1 MPSLRATACALA
13 VAGLLMGS
21 ATGSAEAQVRIG
33 LSAPLTGPDA
43 AFGQGLRLG
52 AEQAVADL
60 NRAGGVNGQRLVL
73 VVADDAGEGKQGL
86 AVARRFAA
94 ERVGLVV
101 GPFNAGVAGLAMP
114 VYEEAGI
121 VAVTPGTGSAAL
133 TAKGLWNV
141 FRTVPNE
148 AEQARLAGAYLLGH
162 HGGQRIA
169 LVHDKSPFGR
179 SLAEG
184 VSRVLKAA
192 DQPEA
197 AFETLSRG
205 ERDVSGLVARLKR
218 ARVEVVYFG
227 GLAPDAAVLL
237 RGLRDAGVTAPL
249 VGSDGLLDPAFPQAA
264 GPAAEG
270 TVMTLPADPPRLPE
284 PKAPDAKAPD
294 AKASDMKTAKG
305 PRSPEANAVAAQ
317 AYAAVEVLRQ
327 GVLGAGSADGRAVA
341 AYLHQG
347 RTLRTILGD
356 LAYDARGDLKPDP
369 RRPATILQAW
379 KRMPDGRIDFSGNDV
394 TP

>member
-1 MPSLRATACALA
+1 MPSLRVTACALA
-13 VAGLLMGS
+13 LAGLLMGS
-21 ATGSAEAQVRIG
+21 TAGSVEAQVRIG

-43 AFGQGLRLG
+43 AFGEGLRLG
-52 AEQAVADL
+52 AERAVADL

-73 VVADDAGEGKQGL
+73 VVADDAGDGKQGL

-101 GPFNAGVAGLAMP
+101 GPFGAGVAALAVP

-121 VAVTPGTGSAAL
+121 VAVTPGTGYPGL

-148 AEQARLAGAYLLGH
+148 AEQGRLAGAYLLGR
-162 HGGQRIA
+162 HGGQRIG

-179 SLAEG
+179 GLAEG
-184 VSRVLKAA
+184 VSRALKAA
-192 DQPEA
+192 GQPEA
-197 AFETLSRG
+197 AFETLTRG
-205 ERDVSGLVARLKR
+205 ERDASGLAARLKR

-227 GLAPDAAVLL
+227 GLAPDAAMLL

-270 TVMTLPADPPRLPE
+270 TVMTLTPEPPRLSESKLPE
-284 PKAPDAKAPD
+284 PRLPDGKAAKV
-294 AKASDMKTAKG
+294 
-305 PRSPEANAVAAQ
+305 PRTPEANAVAAQ
-317 AYAAVEVLRQ
+317 AYAAVEILRQ
-327 GVLGAGSADGRAVA
+327 GILGAGSGDGRAVA

-347 RTLRTILGD
+347 RSLRTILGD

-379 KRMPDGRIDFSGNDV
+379 KRTPDGRIDYVGNDV

>member
-1 MPSLRATACALA
+1 MPSLRAPACAIA
-13 VAGLLMGS
+13 FSGLLMGS
-21 ATGSAEAQVRIG
+21 TSGSVQAQVRIG

-43 AFGQGLRLG
+43 AFGEGLRLG
-52 AEQAVADL
+52 AERAVADL

-73 VVADDAGEGKQGL
+73 VVADDAGDGKQGQ

-94 ERVGLVV
+94 ERIGLVV
-101 GPFNAGVAGLAMP
+101 GPFGAGVAGLAIP

-121 VAVTPGTGSAAL
+121 VAVTPGTGYPGL

-148 AEQARLAGAYLLGH
+148 AEQGRLAGAYLLGR
-162 HGGQRIA
+162 HGGQRIG

-179 SLAEG
+179 GLAEG
-184 VSRVLKAA
+184 VSRALKAA
-192 DQPEA
+192 GQPEA
-197 AFETLSRG
+197 AFETMTRG

-218 ARVEVVYFG
+218 ARVEAVYFG

-270 TVMTLPADPPRLPE
+270 TVMTLTPEPPRLPE
-284 PKAPDAKAPD
+284 SKLPDAKA
-294 AKASDMKTAKG
+294 ARV
-305 PRSPEANAVAAQ
+305 PRTPEANAVAAQ

-327 GVLGAGSADGRAVA
+327 GILGAGSGNGRAVA

-347 RTLRTILGD
+347 RSLRTILGD
-356 LAYDARGDLKPDP
+356 LAYDTGGDLKPDP

-379 KRMPDGRIDFSGNDV
+379 KRTPDGRIDFAGNDV

>member
-1 MPSLRATACALA
+1 MPSLRAAACALTF
-13 VAGLLMGS
+13 AGLLAGPAS
-21 ATGSAEAQVRIG
+21 GRAEAQVRIG
-33 LSAPLTGPDA
+33 LSAPLSGPDA

-73 VVADDAGEGKQGL
+73 VIADDAGEGKQGL

-121 VAVTPGTGSAAL
+121 VAVTPGSGYPGL
-133 TAKGLWNV
+133 TARGWWNV

-148 AEQARLAGAYLLGH
+148 AEQGPLAGAYLLGR
-162 HGGQRIA
+162 HGGQRVG

-179 SLAEG
+179 GLAEG
-184 VSRVLKAA
+184 VSRALKAA
-192 DQPEA
+192 GQPEA
-197 AFETLSRG
+197 AFETLTRG
-205 ERDVSGLVARLKR
+205 ERDLSGLVTRLKR

-227 GLAPDAAVLL
+227 GLAADAAVLL
-237 RGLRDAGVTAPL
+237 RGLREAGLSAPL
-249 VGSDGLLDPAFPQAA
+249 VGSDGLLDPTFPQAA

-270 TVMTLPADPPRLPE
+270 TVMTLPPDPPRLPE
-284 PKAPDAKAPD
+284 
-294 AKASDMKTAKG
+294 AKG
-305 PRSPEANAVAAQ
+305 PEAKGPEARTARLPRSPEANAVAAQ

-327 GVLGAGSADGRAVA
+327 GILGAGAADGRAVA

-347 RTLRTILGD
+347 RALRTVLGE
-356 LAYDARGDLKPDP
+356 LAYDARGDLRPDP

-379 KRMPDGRIDFSGNDV
+379 KRTPDGRIDYAGNDV

>member
-1 MPSLRATACALA
+1 MPSLRATARTLAVSLALA
-13 VAGLLMGS
+13 AGR
-21 ATGSAEAQVRIG
+21 AEAQVRIG

-73 VVADDAGEGKQGL
+73 VVADDAGDGKQGL

-94 ERVGLVV
+94 ERIGLVV

-114 VYEEAGI
+114 AYEEAGI
-121 VAVTPGTGSAAL
+121 VAVSPGTGDPGL
-133 TAKGLWNV
+133 TARGLWNV

-148 AEQARLAGAYLLGH
+148 AEQGTLAGAYLLGRH
-162 HGGQRIA
+162 AGQRIG

-179 SLAEG
+179 SLTEG
-184 VSRVLKAA
+184 VSRTLKAA
-192 DQPEA
+192 GQPEA

-227 GLAPDAAVLL
+227 GLAADAAVLL
-237 RGLRDAGVTAPL
+237 RGLREAGLGAPL

-270 TVMTLPADPPRLPE
+270 TVMTLTPDPPRLPE
-284 PKAPDAKAPD
+284 PKGPDGKGPDSKA
-294 AKASDMKTAKG
+294 ARG
-305 PRSPEANAVAAQ
+305 PRSPEANAVAAP

-347 RTLRTILGD
+347 HALRTVLGD

-369 RRPATILQAW
+369 RRPATLLQVW
-379 KRMPDGRIDFSGNDV
+379 KRTPDGRIDFAGNDV
-394 TP
+394 AP

>member
-1 MPSLRATACALA
+1 MPSLRATAFAF
-13 VAGLLMGS
+13 AGLLMGS
-21 ATGSAEAQVRIG
+21 ASGSAEAQVRIG

-73 VVADDAGEGKQGL
+73 VVADDAGDGKQGL
-86 AVARRFAA
+86 AIARRFAA
-94 ERVGLVV
+94 ERIGLVV
-101 GPFNAGVAGLAMP
+101 GPFNAAVAGPAMP
-114 VYEEAGI
+114 AYAESGI
-121 VAVTPGTGSAAL
+121 VAVTPGTGYPGL
-133 TAKGLWNV
+133 TARGDWNV

-148 AEQARLAGAYLLGH
+148 AEQGTLAGAYLLGRH
-162 HGGQRIA
+162 AGQRIG
-169 LVHDKSPFGR
+169 LVHDKSLFGR
-179 SLAEG
+179 GLAEG
-184 VSRVLKAA
+184 VSRTLKAA
-192 DQPEA
+192 GQPEA

-205 ERDVSGLVARLKR
+205 ERDVSALVARLKR

-227 GLAPDAAVLL
+227 GLAADAAVLL
-237 RGLRDAGVTAPL
+237 RGLREAGLGAPL

-270 TVMTLPADPPRLPE
+270 TVMTLTPDPPRLPE
-284 PKAPDAKAPD
+284 PRGADKGPDGKGPDTKA
-294 AKASDMKTAKG
+294 TRG

-347 RTLRTILGD
+347 RALRTVLGD
-356 LAYDARGDLKPDP
+356 LAYDARGDLKLDP
-369 RRPATILQAW
+369 RRPATVLQVW
-379 KRMPDGRIDFSGNDV
+379 RRTPDGRIDFAGNDV

>member
-1 MPSLRATACALA
+1 
-13 VAGLLMGS
+13 
-21 ATGSAEAQVRIG
+21 
-33 LSAPLTGPDA
+33 
-43 AFGQGLRLG
+43 
-52 AEQAVADL
+52 
-60 NRAGGVNGQRLVL
+60 
-73 VVADDAGEGKQGL
+73 
-86 AVARRFAA
+86 
-94 ERVGLVV
+94 
-101 GPFNAGVAGLAMP
+101 
-114 VYEEAGI
+114 
-121 VAVTPGTGSAAL
+121 
-133 TAKGLWNV
+133 
-141 FRTVPNE
+141 
-148 AEQARLAGAYLLGH
+148 
-162 HGGQRIA
+162 
-169 LVHDKSPFGR
+169 
-179 SLAEG
+179 
-184 VSRVLKAA
+184 
-192 DQPEA
+192 
-197 AFETLSRG
+197 
-205 ERDVSGLVARLKR
+205 
-218 ARVEVVYFG
+218 VYFG

-237 RGLRDAGVTAPL
+237 RGLRDAGVTALL

-294 AKASDMKTAKG
+294 TKGPDTKASDMKTAKG

-327 GVLGAGSADGRAVA
+327 GVLGAGSADSRAVA

>member
-1 MPSLRATACALA
+1 MPSLRATAFAF
-13 VAGLLMGS
+13 AGLLMGS
-21 ATGSAEAQVRIG
+21 ASGSAEAQVRIG

-60 NRAGGVNGQRLVL
+60 NRAGGVDGQRLVL
-73 VVADDAGEGKQGL
+73 VVADDGGEGKQGL

-148 AEQARLAGAYLLGH
+148 AEQGRLAGAYLVGR
-162 HGGQRIA
+162 HGGQRIG

-179 SLAEG
+179 GLAEG

-197 AFETLSRG
+197 AFETLTRG

-227 GLAPDAAVLL
+227 GLAPEAAVLL

-270 TVMTLPADPPRLPE
+270 TVMTLTADPPRLPE
-284 PKAPDAKAPD
+284 PKTPDAKA
-294 AKASDMKTAKG
+294 TKG
-305 PRSPEANAVAAQ
+305 PRSPDANAVAAQ

-327 GVLGAGSADGRAVA
+327 GVLGAGSAEGRAVA
-341 AYLHQG
+341 AYLHEG
-347 RTLRTILGD
+347 RALRTVLGD

-369 RRPATILQAW
+369 RRPATVLQAW
-379 KRMPDGRIDFSGNDV
+379 KRMPDGRIDFAGNDV

>member
-1 MPSLRATACALA
+1 MPSLRATARTLAVSLALA
-13 VAGLLMGS
+13 AGLAAGR
-21 ATGSAEAQVRIG
+21 AEAQVRIG
-33 LSAPLTGPDA
+33 LSVPLTGPDA

-73 VVADDAGEGKQGL
+73 VVADDAGDGKQSL

-94 ERVGLVV
+94 ERIGLVV

-114 VYEEAGI
+114 AYEEAGI
-121 VAVTPGTGSAAL
+121 VAVTPGTGYPGL
-133 TAKGLWNV
+133 TARGLWNV

-148 AEQARLAGAYLLGH
+148 AEQGTLAGAYLLGRH
-162 HGGQRIA
+162 AGQRIG

-179 SLAEG
+179 GLTEG
-184 VSRVLKAA
+184 VSRTLKAA
-192 DQPEA
+192 GQPEA

-227 GLAPDAAVLL
+227 GLAADAAVLL
-237 RGLRDAGVTAPL
+237 RGLREAGLGAPL

-270 TVMTLPADPPRLPE
+270 TVMTLTPDPPRLPE
-284 PKAPDAKAPD
+284 PKGPDGKGPDSKA
-294 AKASDMKTAKG
+294 ARG
-305 PRSPEANAVAAQ
+305 PRSPEANAVAAP

-347 RTLRTILGD
+347 HALRTVLGD
-356 LAYDARGDLKPDP
+356 LAYDGRGDLKPDP
-369 RRPATILQAW
+369 RRPATLLQVW
-379 KRMPDGRIDFSGNDV
+379 KRTPDGRIDFAGNDIA
-394 TP
+394 P

>member
-1 MPSLRATACALA
+1 MPSLRATAFAF
-13 VAGLLMGS
+13 AGLLMGS
-21 ATGSAEAQVRIG
+21 ASGSAEAQVRIG

-60 NRAGGVNGQRLVL
+60 NRAGGVDGQRLVL
-73 VVADDAGEGKQGL
+73 VVADDAGEGRQGL

-101 GPFNAGVAGLAMP
+101 GPFNAGVVGLAMP

-148 AEQARLAGAYLLGH
+148 AEQGRLAGAYLLGR
-162 HGGQRIA
+162 HGGQRIG

-179 SLAEG
+179 GLAEG

-197 AFETLSRG
+197 AFETLTRG

-227 GLAPDAAVLL
+227 GLAPEAAVLL

-270 TVMTLPADPPRLPE
+270 TVMTLAADPPRLPE
-284 PKAPDAKAPD
+284 PKTPDAKA
-294 AKASDMKTAKG
+294 TKG
-305 PRSPEANAVAAQ
+305 PRSPDANAVAAQ

-327 GVLGAGSADGRAVA
+327 GVLGAGSAEGRAVA
-341 AYLHQG
+341 AYLHEG
-347 RTLRTILGD
+347 RALRTVLGD

-369 RRPATILQAW
+369 RRPATVLQAW
-379 KRMPDGRIDFSGNDV
+379 KRMPDGRIDFAGNDV